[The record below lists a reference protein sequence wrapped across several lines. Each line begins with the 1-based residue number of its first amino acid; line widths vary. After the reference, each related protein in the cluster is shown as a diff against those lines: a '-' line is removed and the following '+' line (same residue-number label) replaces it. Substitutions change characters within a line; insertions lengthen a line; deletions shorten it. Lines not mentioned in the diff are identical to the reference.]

1 MKFSTENKKKRGSK
15 QPQTMS
21 GTTDH
26 IFSLERLAW
35 QQRRDG
41 LKRERQEL
49 GYPIS
54 CLLQNFRLKKKMW
67 DTTRLVRM
75 EMEK

>member
-1 MKFSTENKKKRGSK
+1 MNFSTENRKKQGSK

-35 QQRRDG
+35 QQREG
-41 LKRERQEL
+41 WIEEGKT
-49 GYPIS
+49 GVGVS
-54 CLLQNFRLKKKMW
+54 N
-67 DTTRLVRM
+67 
-75 EMEK
+75 